1 MRLCSL
7 NEYVKTEDMLEY
19 LAYGLTGVLIG
30 LVTGL
35 IPGLHPNSV
44 IFGSLPLYLVS
55 GLDFMV
61 YACLVSGLSVS
72 HTFHD
77 FIPAFYLQAPEGST
91 ALSLSV
97 GGEMASN
104 GRGTEAFYSTLL
116 GGIAS
121 LFVFV
126 LSLPLL
132 YFSLELAYGFF
143 KGFMSY
149 FLLFFLLFMVFRSDR
164 FEGFVVA
171 VLAGCLGLLV
181 LNSSISGSFVLM
193 PVFSGLFAVPAVLSS
208 VFSGS
213 EVPDQTCTS
222 EFSGSRGGMVGFL
235 AGLLAGVFP
244 GLGAAGS
251 TSFLMPLIED
261 KKDFLAGMGG
271 VNTSDIVMSFI
282 SLLLIEKA
290 RSGASVALQG
300 LRPTVEWQVFA
311 LIGVSVFCAGFSA
324 LLALRSEKVF
334 LGVLDKVSFRLVGV
348 LVLLFLFVGSWL
360 FSGVF
365 GVLVLL
371 VSSLI
376 GGYSFLADCRS
387 VCMAVL
393 LVPAIVFFL

>member
-1 MRLCSL
+1 
-7 NEYVKTEDMLEY
+7 MLEF

-30 LVTGL
+30 VVTGL
-35 IPGLHPNSV
+35 VPGLHPNSV
-44 IFGSLPLYLVS
+44 IFGSLPVYLVS

-77 FIPAFYLQAPEGST
+77 FIPAFYLQAPEGGT
-91 ALSLSV
+91 ALSMSV

-104 GRGTEAFYSTLL
+104 GRGTEGFYSTLL
-116 GGIAS
+116 GGVVS

-126 LSLPLL
+126 LALPLL
-132 YFSLELAYGFF
+132 YFSLELVYGFF
-143 KGFMSY
+143 KGFMAY
-149 FLLFFLLFMVFRSDR
+149 FLLFFLLFLVFRSNR

-171 VLAGCLGLLV
+171 VLSGCLGFLV
-181 LNSSISGSFVLM
+181 LNSSISGSFILM
-193 PVFSGLFAVPAVLSS
+193 PVFSGLFAVPAVVSS
-208 VFSGS
+208 VVSGS
-213 EVPDQTCTS
+213 EIPDQMDGDGF
-222 EFSGSRGGMVGFL
+222 EGLRGGVVGFL

-271 VNTSDIVMSFI
+271 VNTSDIVMSFV
-282 SLLLIEKA
+282 SLFLIGKA

-300 LRPTVEWQVFA
+300 LRPAVRWQVFA

-324 LLALRSEKVF
+324 LVALRSEKFFLSLFGKVDFRSVGLLVLGFLLFGSFVF
-334 LGVLDKVSFRLVGV
+334 SGFYGFLV
-348 LVLLFLFVGSWL
+348 LV
-360 FSGVF
+360 
-365 GVLVLL
+365 

-376 GGYSFLADCRS
+376 GGYSFLVDCRS

>member
-1 MRLCSL
+1 
-7 NEYVKTEDMLEY
+7 MLEY

-30 LVTGL
+30 VFTGL

-44 IFGSLPLYLVS
+44 IFGSIPLYLGF
-55 GLDFMV
+55 GLDFML
-61 YACLVSGLSVS
+61 YACLVSGLSIS

-91 ALSLSV
+91 ALSMSV

-116 GGIAS
+116 GGVAS
-121 LFVFV
+121 LFVFILV
-126 LSLPLL
+126 LPVM
-132 YFSLELAYGFF
+132 YFSLESIYGFF
-143 KGFMSY
+143 ESFMAY
-149 FLLFFLLFMVFRSDR
+149 FLLFFLLFLVFRSDR
-164 FEGFVVA
+164 LEGFVVA
-171 VLAGCLGLLV
+171 VLSGSLGYLV
-181 LNSSISGSFVLM
+181 LNSSISGSFILM
-193 PVFSGLFAVPAVLSS
+193 PVFSGLFAVPAVVSS
-208 VFSGS
+208 VYSGS
-213 EVPDQTCTS
+213 EIPDQAES
-222 EFSGSRGGMVGFL
+222 DGFSGVRGGVVGFL

-290 RSGASVALQG
+290 RSGASVALEG
-300 LRPTVEWQVFA
+300 LRSTLEWQIFG
-311 LIGVSVFCAGFSA
+311 LIGVSIFCAGFSA
-324 LLALRSEKVF
+324 LVALRSESLFLSLFRKVNFRSVGLLVLGF
-334 LGVLDKVSFRLVGV
+334 LLVGS
-348 LVLLFLFVGSWL
+348 FV

-365 GVLVLL
+365 GLLVLF

-376 GGYSFLADCRS
+376 GGYSFLVDCRS